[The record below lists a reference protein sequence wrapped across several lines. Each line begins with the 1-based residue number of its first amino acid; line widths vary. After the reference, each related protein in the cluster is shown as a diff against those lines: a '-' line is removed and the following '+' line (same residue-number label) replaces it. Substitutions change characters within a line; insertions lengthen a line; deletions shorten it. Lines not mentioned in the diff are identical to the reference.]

1 MSVIVQQPD
10 SLSFA
15 GNLKKF
21 VVTSAVAVALQLNKG
36 AEQILNEIYQP
47 SAGNIVEIDLRTVID
62 KVLSVTLPGTNL
74 ITEQSSGFA
83 DFTATIDG
91 TAVAF
96 RVIKGGVL
104 ELGELASTFADDHFL
119 TWQIQNKTI
128 LQHQPE
134 WLTIYANAGRNLKAK
149 AYYQD
154 NTNASMLL
162 TALAAGKLLAV
173 DVSWASINALFVKK
187 NPIAWDVWFEDLA
200 GTRLSYVQRYCLRN
214 SIEEEKIF
222 IWANTMGG
230 IDSIS
235 LTGSAEDDK
244 KLEHLIAEMGDES
257 LQEYQTDKKRE
268 IKQSTG
274 FLTVEE
280 SRWIEDF
287 FYSGR
292 RYLVGEDG
300 AVRSIVL
307 ASSKIVGSTADDL
320 FDYEFNYRLASESQL
335 LNLERS
341 FESLPALEVPVDFF
355 LTELLSGLP
364 VAQYADSLL
373 MAVQSPFA
381 QAWQKLSMAQLWG
394 SALPGLVDGT
404 TISVVNGKLQ
414 VNGVSGGV
422 GVSKWGDLTEKPFS
436 TLSNLFSVSP
446 EGILTLSNNYAA
458 ANHTHPY
465 LSDSDARIGNWTT
478 AYNWGDHAG
487 KYRPVAWVPAWAYI
501 SNKPE
506 WLNRMGWN
514 GTATVVSSDLHVT
527 GKLVVDGTIQFFGA
541 GAGGGTGGG
550 GASALWELTDV
561 ADDMINSLY
570 GDLPMYNGTHFARY
584 NISNFALAGHTHA
597 YLSDA
602 DARIVNWNNAF
613 NWGNHAG
620 LYRGASWLPTWAEV
634 SEKPTWTEKMGWDG
648 TSVTVSTD
656 LHITGKLVVDGTI
669 QFFGS
674 GTTGGGGGGAS
685 ALWQLSDVA
694 DEMEF
699 SINGDIPLYNGTH
712 FARYNISNL
721 ALSGHNH
728 TIAQVTGLQGSLDGK
743 QASLGYIPYY
753 SANFVAGVNYSAPH
767 SHPYL
772 SDSDAR
778 IANWSTAFGW
788 GSHAGLYRPI
798 GYVPNWG
805 EITSKPTW
813 TEKFGWD
820 GSAVTVSTD
829 VHITGKL
836 VVDGTIQFFGS
847 GTGGTGGGGSTTL
860 WGLSDV
866 ADDVSNAVY
875 GDLIMYNGTHFA
887 RINQSVLAPAV
898 HSHTIGQVT
907 GLQGSLD
914 GKQVTGSYITEGDSR
929 LTNARVASDVYA
941 WAKASVKPSYVY
953 NEIGD
958 AAIQGVAAN
967 TSSRISLIGNVI
979 NAAGYITRFTVG
991 LNRGA
996 SGWGEGIIGIGTND
1010 AGTTFT
1016 DFRLNVNGRM
1026 YSPAGTFALTSELP
1040 TRTSLSINLVDNTA
1054 DATKSVNYA
1063 ENANGANWAALSAN
1077 SERLNGRSD
1086 YRLDLPP
1093 ASGNWWRGT
1102 PLVLSDGTMGIGK
1115 YIDFHAS
1122 DAATTDYDLRLTA
1135 STGLLNCSGAF
1146 NAAAATFSG
1155 SVTAATFIG
1164 SLTGNAA
1171 TATNA
1176 SQLLG
1181 RTDYWHSGNLNLST
1195 VPFVASKLSLGT
1207 TYAGFTANIGGTMY
1221 MMGANT
1227 IYDIGHGI
1235 QSSDGT
1241 AYVRMYSSQVNVTA
1255 PSFILTNPATTGD
1268 GSHSVNI
1275 GAYKSGVAYNS
1286 LLFDA
1291 NNYSFKIKAIEKF
1304 AIASEGNATFS
1315 CSVTASTLTASGV
1328 SNVAAGIASSSLS
1341 FCGSGIAH
1349 SNICWKPNERTIE
1362 FHTSITGQGTDDYWG
1377 AVNLKTNGSIVA
1389 GGNIIGLGTMQFYTA
1404 SDRRLKTD
1412 FETIL
1417 NPIEKIKSLTGYFFN
1432 YNDEGMRLGGY
1443 ANRRDIGLIAQDVH
1457 SVLPEATGKLWNT
1470 DFMGYK
1476 AEKLIPLLVEAIKQ
1490 QQNEIDQLK
1499 KQIAA

>member
-47 SAGNIVEIDLRTVID
+47 SAGSIVEIDLRTVID

-104 ELGELASTFADDHFL
+104 ELGSMAGDFVNEHFL
-119 TWQIQNKTI
+119 TWQIQDKQI
-128 LQHQPE
+128 LQIQPE
-134 WLTIYANAGRNLKAK
+134 WLTVYTNAARNLKAK

-162 TALAAGKLLAV
+162 TALAANKLLAV

-187 NPIAWDVWFEDLA
+187 NPIAWEVWFEDLA

-214 SIEEEKIF
+214 SDDEEKIF

-274 FLTVEE
+274 FLTVDE

-341 FESLPALEVPVDFF
+341 FDSLPALEVPVDFF

-364 VAQYADSLL
+364 VAQYSDGLL

-446 EGILTLSNNYAA
+446 EGVLTLSNNYAA

-487 KYRPVAWVPAWAYI
+487 KYRPIAWVPAWADI

-506 WLNRMGWN
+506 WVNRMGWD
-514 GTATVVSSDLHVT
+514 GTATVVSSDMHII
-527 GKLVVDGTIQFFGA
+527 GKLVVDGTIQFFGS

-561 ADDMINSLY
+561 ADDMVNSIY

-584 NISNFALAGHTHA
+584 NISNFATVGH
-597 YLSDA
+597 
-602 DARIVNWNNAF
+602 
-613 NWGNHAG
+613 G
-620 LYRGASWLPTWAEV
+620 
-634 SEKPTWTEKMGWDG
+634 
-648 TSVTVSTD
+648 
-656 LHITGKLVVDGTI
+656 
-669 QFFGS
+669 
-674 GTTGGGGGGAS
+674 
-685 ALWQLSDVA
+685 
-694 DEMEF
+694 
-699 SINGDIPLYNGTH
+699 
-712 FARYNISNL
+712 
-721 ALSGHNH
+721 H

-743 QASLGYIPYY
+743 QSLLGYTPYY

-778 IANWSTAFGW
+778 IVNWSTAFGW
-788 GSHAGLYRPI
+788 GNHAGLYRPI
-798 GYVPNWG
+798 GYVPSWG

-820 GSAVTVSTD
+820 GAAVTVSTD
-829 VHITGKL
+829 MHITGKL
-836 VVDGTIQFFGS
+836 VVDGTIQFFGA
-847 GTGGTGGGGSTTL
+847 GAGGTGGGGSTTL

-866 ADDVSNAVY
+866 DDDVQNSVY

-898 HSHTIGQVT
+898 HMHTISQVN
-907 GLQGSLD
+907 GLQGALD
-914 GKQVTGSYITEGDSR
+914 GKQATGSYVLTSDGRLSDS
-929 LTNARVASDVYA
+929 RVASDVYA
-941 WAKASVKPSYVY
+941 WAKAGVKPSYSFSELTARPTTLEGYGITNAQPPLNGQGIVRMNGTGVSY
-953 NEIGD
+953 DTTAYWYSGSHPTTVEGYGITNAQPPLNGQGIVRMNGTGVSYDATSYQPSIIGLTTNYLSKWN
-958 AAIQGVAAN
+958 G
-967 TSSRISLIGNVI
+967 SSFSNSLIFDN
-979 NAAGYITRFTVG
+979 GY
-991 LNRGA
+991 
-996 SGWGEGIIGIGTND
+996 IGIGTTSPNAKLTVRAIALAINGPILSLQADFSGAIGNHASIQFGD
-1010 AGTTFT
+1010 ASQTTLYQKGAIIYEGVSGSARGKFHIA
-1016 DFRLNVNGRM
+1016 LNN
-1026 YSPAGTFALTSELP
+1026 E
-1040 TRTSLSINLVDNTA
+1040 D
-1054 DATKSVNYA
+1054 
-1063 ENANGANWAALSAN
+1063 NANNVVLADSKFTVLSNGYIGVGNVTPEAL
-1077 SERLNGRSD
+1077 
-1086 YRLDLPP
+1086 LDLG
-1093 ASGNWWRGT
+1093 ASGGQKFYLYDGSGVKMGFGVDLSGT
-1102 PLVLSDGTMGIGK
+1102 SREMSMFCSTSNGTDGNISFGRRLESSGVYTETMRLSGSGLLQTYNTIRTDINKIGASFIGTGSGSNFQVWHDGTGTVQLINSG
-1115 YIDFHAS
+1115 
-1122 DAATTDYDLRLTA
+1122 
-1135 STGLLNCSGAF
+1135 GAF
-1146 NAAAATFSG
+1146 NFASN
-1155 SVTAATFIG
+1155 IG
-1164 SLTGNAA
+1164 LGTITPEAPLEIYRQYAGDAIIISAPVGTGN
-1171 TATNA
+1171 
-1176 SQLLG
+1176 
-1181 RTDYWHSGNLNLST
+1181 
-1195 VPFVASKLSLGT
+1195 K
-1207 TYAGFTANIGGTMY
+1207 
-1221 MMGANT
+1221 NT
-1227 IYDIGHGI
+1227 IAWNH
-1235 QSSDGT
+1235 SK
-1241 AYVRMYSSQVNVTA
+1241 
-1255 PSFILTNPATTGD
+1255 TTGVISARIGTVDD
-1268 GSHSVNI
+1268 G
-1275 GAYKSGVAYNS
+1275 
-1286 LLFDA
+1286 
-1291 NNYSFKIKAIEKF
+1291 NY
-1304 AIASEGNATFS
+1304 
-1315 CSVTASTLTASGV
+1315 
-1328 SNVAAGIASSSLS
+1328 
-1341 FCGSGIAH
+1341 
-1349 SNICWKPNERTIE
+1349 
-1362 FHTSITGQGTDDYWG
+1362 
-1377 AVNLKTNGSIVA
+1377 
-1389 GGNIIGLGTMQFYTA
+1389 GGNIVFENRTGVGMTTSEKMRIQTDGKLLVGYTSDPNGVSLFAVNGAGYFAGNVIANGTMQFYTA

-1412 FETIL
+1412 FESII

-1432 YNDEGMRLGGY
+1432 YTDQAMALGGY

-1457 SVLPEATGKLWNT
+1457 AILPEATGKLWNS

-1476 AEKLIPLLVEAIKQ
+1476 ADKLIPLLVEAIKQ
-1490 QQNEIDQLK
+1490 QQNQIDELK
-1499 KQIAA
+1499 RQA

>member
-47 SAGNIVEIDLRTVID
+47 GASNIVEIDLRAVID
-62 KVLSVTLPGTNL
+62 KVLSVTLPGTAL
-74 ITEQSSGFA
+74 ITEQSSGVA

-104 ELGELASTFADDHFL
+104 ELGSMAADFVNEHFL
-119 TWQIQNKTI
+119 SWQMQDKQI

-134 WLTIYANAGRNLKAK
+134 WLTVYANAGRNLKAK

-214 SIEEEKIF
+214 SDNEEKIF
-222 IWANTMGG
+222 IWANTLGG

-274 FLTVEE
+274 FLSVDE

-341 FESLPALEVPVDFF
+341 FDSLPALEVPVDFF

-364 VAQYADSLL
+364 VAQYSDGLL

-446 EGILTLSNNYAA
+446 EGVLTLANTYALI
-458 ANHTHPY
+458 HTHP
-465 LSDSDARIGNWTT
+465 
-478 AYNWGDHAG
+478 
-487 KYRPVAWVPAWAYI
+487 
-501 SNKPE
+501 
-506 WLNRMGWN
+506 
-514 GTATVVSSDLHVT
+514 
-527 GKLVVDGTIQFFGA
+527 
-541 GAGGGTGGG
+541 
-550 GASALWELTDV
+550 
-561 ADDMINSLY
+561 
-570 GDLPMYNGTHFARY
+570 
-584 NISNFALAGHTHA
+584 

-602 DARIVNWNNAF
+602 DARIANWNSAF
-613 NWGNHAG
+613 TWGNHATAG
-620 LYRGASWLPTWAEV
+620 YAAAHAHPYRPDTWVPSWAEV
-634 SEKPTWTEKMGWDG
+634 SAKPIWTEKFGWDG
-648 TSVTVSTD
+648 TAVTVAGD
-656 LHITGKLVVDGTI
+656 LHVTGKIISDGSM
-669 QFFGS
+669 QFYGISS
-674 GTTGGGGGGAS
+674 GGTGGGGGAS

-721 ALSGHNH
+721 SLYGHLH
-728 TIAQVTGLQGSLDGK
+728 SIAQVTGLQGVLDGK
-743 QASLGYIPYY
+743 QPLLGYTPYY
-753 SANFVAGVNYSAPH
+753 ASNFVAGVNYSAPH

-772 SDSDAR
+772 SDVDAR

-788 GSHAGLYRPI
+788 GNHAGLYRPI
-798 GYVPNWG
+798 GYVPSWG

-820 GSAVTVSTD
+820 GVAVTLSTD
-829 VHITGKL
+829 MHITGKL
-836 VVDGTIQFFGS
+836 VVDGTIQFFGA
-847 GTGGTGGGGSTTL
+847 GAGGTGGGGSTTL

-866 ADDVSNAVY
+866 SDDVANAVY

-898 HSHTIGQVT
+898 HYHTIAQVT
-907 GLQGSLD
+907 GLQGALD
-914 GKQVTGSYITEGDSR
+914 AKMAIHTHPYLSNSGGVITSATSSYGQIQLVATSGLESSIGFRVSGDDNNQSWVIGKGIAQTIDTDFGFYYGGIIARLSIGGVLTVTGGNSTNWNTAYTHSQSAHYTGSDIGSWAKVATVPTWNQSTTGNAATTSQREYSYLTVGGSNVVTTTDSR
-929 LTNARVASDVYA
+929 LTNSRVASDVYP
-941 WAKASVKPSYVY
+941 WAKASVKPAYTPSEVGALP
-953 NEIGD
+953 NRTFGTIANSNTGD
-958 AAIQGVAAN
+958 YILNQYVAAQYAN
-967 TSSRISLIGNVI
+967 IWINGYFQVNNSSPVLATFKG
-979 NAAGYITRFTVG
+979 
-991 LNRGA
+991 
-996 SGWGEGIIGIGTND
+996 IGIYSEIHVEND
-1010 AGTTFT
+1010 AGSVTVLGAIGSTYVNEAWANSAYLYNTTQDHLWIKNGKATGDFAIFT
-1016 DFRLNVNGRM
+1016 GGTELVNRRLYISSDGDIGINTVATAGYKLNVNG
-1026 YSPAGTFALTSELP
+1026 
-1040 TRTSLSINLVDNTA
+1040 
-1054 DATKSVNYA
+1054 
-1063 ENANGANWAALSAN
+1063 
-1077 SERLNGRSD
+1077 
-1086 YRLDLPP
+1086 
-1093 ASGNWWRGT
+1093 
-1102 PLVLSDGTMGIGK
+1102 
-1115 YIDFHAS
+1115 
-1122 DAATTDYDLRLTA
+1122 
-1135 STGLLNCSGAF
+1135 TGY
-1146 NAAAATFSG
+1146 FSS
-1155 SVTAATFIG
+1155 SVTAYGISYFNAVNG
-1164 SLTGNAA
+1164 VESLNTSGIRG
-1171 TATNA
+1171 A
-1176 SQLLG
+1176 S
-1181 RTDYWHSGNLNLST
+1181 
-1195 VPFVASKLSLGT
+1195 
-1207 TYAGFTANIGGTMY
+1207 
-1221 MMGANT
+1221 NT
-1227 IYDIGHGI
+1227 C
-1235 QSSDGT
+1235 Q
-1241 AYVRMYSSQVNVTA
+1241 QVNLFNRLSVGYSNGWNLFPDA
-1255 PSFILTNPATTGD
+1255 PSGGIR
-1268 GSHSVNI
+1268 
-1275 GAYKSGVAYNS
+1275 
-1286 LLFDA
+1286 
-1291 NNYSFKIKAIEKF
+1291 
-1304 AIASEGNATFS
+1304 
-1315 CSVTASTLTASGV
+1315 
-1328 SNVAAGIASSSLS
+1328 AA
-1341 FCGSGIAH
+1341 
-1349 SNICWKPNERTIE
+1349 
-1362 FHTSITGQGTDDYWG
+1362 
-1377 AVNLKTNGSIVA
+1377 
-1389 GGNIIGLGTMQFYTA
+1389 GNIISDANIIALGTIQFYTA

-1412 FETIL
+1412 FETIM

-1432 YNDEGMRLGGY
+1432 YTDQAMKLGGY
-1443 ANRRDIGLIAQDVH
+1443 TSRRDIGLIAQDVH
-1457 SVLPEATGKLWNT
+1457 SILPEATGKLWNS

-1476 AEKLIPLLVEAIKQ
+1476 ADKLIPLLVEALKQ
-1490 QQNEIDQLK
+1490 QQTEIDQLK
-1499 KQIAA
+1499 RQIAA

>member
-1 MSVIVQQPD
+1 MSIIVQQPD

-47 SAGNIVEIDLRTVID
+47 GAGNIVEIDLRTVID

-104 ELGELASTFADDHFL
+104 ELGSMAGDFVNEHFL
-119 TWQIQNKTI
+119 TWQIQDKQI
-128 LQHQPE
+128 LQRQPE
-134 WLTIYANAGRNLKAK
+134 WLTVYTVAARNLKAK

-162 TALAAGKLLAV
+162 TALAANKLLAV
-173 DVSWASINALFVKK
+173 DVSWASINSLFVKK
-187 NPIAWDVWFEDLA
+187 NPIAWEVWFEDLA

-214 SIEEEKIF
+214 SDDEEKIF

-274 FLTVEE
+274 FLTVDE

-320 FDYEFNYRLASESQL
+320 FDYEFNYRLDSESQL

-341 FESLPALEVPVDFF
+341 FESFPALEVPVDFF

-364 VAQYADSLL
+364 VAQYSDGVL

-446 EGILTLSNNYAA
+446 EGVLTLSNNYAA

-487 KYRPVAWVPAWAYI
+487 KYRPILWVPAWADI

-506 WLNRMGWN
+506 WLNRMSWDGI
-514 GTATVVSSDLHVT
+514 ATVVSSDLHVT
-527 GKLVVDGTIQFFGA
+527 GKLVVDGTIQFFGS

-550 GASALWELTDV
+550 GASTIWELTDV
-561 ADDMINSLY
+561 DDDMKNSLY
-570 GDLPMYNGTHFARY
+570 GDLPM
-584 NISNFALAGHTHA
+584 
-597 YLSDA
+597 
-602 DARIVNWNNAF
+602 
-613 NWGNHAG
+613 
-620 LYRGASWLPTWAEV
+620 
-634 SEKPTWTEKMGWDG
+634 
-648 TSVTVSTD
+648 
-656 LHITGKLVVDGTI
+656 
-669 QFFGS
+669 
-674 GTTGGGGGGAS
+674 
-685 ALWQLSDVA
+685 
-694 DEMEF
+694 
-699 SINGDIPLYNGTH
+699 YNGTH

-728 TIAQVTGLQGSLDGK
+728 TIGQVTGLQSSLDGK
-743 QASLGYIPYY
+743 QPLLGYTPYY

-788 GSHAGLYRPI
+788 GNHAGLYRPI
-798 GYVPNWG
+798 GYVPSWG

-813 TEKFGWD
+813 TEKMGWD
-820 GSAVTVSTD
+820 GTAVTIAGDLHV
-829 VHITGKL
+829 TGKIIS
-836 VVDGTIQFFGS
+836 DGSMQFYGIS
-847 GTGGTGGGGSTTL
+847 SGGTGGGGSTTL
-860 WGLSDV
+860 WGLTDV
-866 ADDVSNAVY
+866 ADDVVNAVY

-887 RINQSVLAPAV
+887 RINQSILAPAV
-898 HSHTIGQVT
+898 HTHAISQVN
-907 GLQGSLD
+907 GLQGALD
-914 GKQVTGSYITEGDSR
+914 TKMAIHTHPYLSDADSR
-929 LTNARVASDVYA
+929 IANWNVAYTHSQSAHYAGADVGS
-941 WAKASVKPSYVY
+941 WAKVATIPVWNQSTTGNADTASNSGQWGG
-953 NEIGD
+953 ISTGFW
-958 AAIQGVAAN
+958 QGN
-967 TSSRISLIGNVI
+967 YTSGIS
-979 NAAGYITRFTVG
+979 
-991 LNRGA
+991 
-996 SGWGEGIIGIGTND
+996 GIIGVHTNGIAYTFS
-1010 AGTTFT
+1010 AGAAQSFLGLGSNAYNSTAYQLLENQRLSTT
-1016 DFRLNVNGRM
+1016 N
-1026 YSPAGTFALTSELP
+1026 SPTFAGGNFTG
-1040 TRTSLSINLVDNTA
+1040 SLSAPNILTYRIYYDLNAYTTGYPPTYGFTHVNTP
-1054 DATKSVNYA
+1054 TGSFVNYLVIGGD
-1063 ENANGANWAALSAN
+1063 NGGYATQIAGDAYGNGFYYRNLSDN
-1077 SERLNGRSD
+1077 VIKSTGSNGWNRVYDVTNLNRSD
-1086 YRLDLPP
+1086 IAIT
-1093 ASGNWWRGT
+1093 ASTVIMNGLFQSDSDYFFYNKNYSAFRNISAGDINGT
-1102 PLVLSDGTMGIGK
+1102 GLVLSGRAIFKTDVWNISSDNQQRFYFSPNGVTYIKGADIIFRNNSDTALLTLTSTNTAIFGGSVGVYATNNSTYGLNVTGTAGGARTIFLAGQTGFSNGFNVSYDGTKMVYNFQNGDSTFGGNI
-1115 YIDFHAS
+1115 
-1122 DAATTDYDLRLTA
+1122 TA
-1135 STGLLNCSGAF
+1135 S
-1146 NAAAATFSG
+1146 
-1155 SVTAATFIG
+1155 
-1164 SLTGNAA
+1164 
-1171 TATNA
+1171 
-1176 SQLLG
+1176 
-1181 RTDYWHSGNLNLST
+1181 
-1195 VPFVASKLSLGT
+1195 
-1207 TYAGFTANIGGTMY
+1207 
-1221 MMGANT
+1221 
-1227 IYDIGHGI
+1227 
-1235 QSSDGT
+1235 
-1241 AYVRMYSSQVNVTA
+1241 
-1255 PSFILTNPATTGD
+1255 
-1268 GSHSVNI
+1268 
-1275 GAYKSGVAYNS
+1275 
-1286 LLFDA
+1286 
-1291 NNYSFKIKAIEKF
+1291 
-1304 AIASEGNATFS
+1304 
-1315 CSVTASTLTASGV
+1315 
-1328 SNVAAGIASSSLS
+1328 
-1341 FCGSGIAH
+1341 
-1349 SNICWKPNERTIE
+1349 
-1362 FHTSITGQGTDDYWG
+1362 
-1377 AVNLKTNGSIVA
+1377 
-1389 GGNIIGLGTMQFYTA
+1389 GNIIGLGTMQFYTA

-1412 FETIL
+1412 FQPII

-1432 YNDEGMRLGGY
+1432 YTDQAMQLGGY
-1443 ANRRDIGLIAQDVH
+1443 TSRRDIGLIAQDVH
-1457 SVLPEATGKLWNT
+1457 NILPEATGKLWNT

-1476 AEKLIPLLVEAIKQ
+1476 ADKLIPLLVEAIKQ

-1499 KQIAA
+1499 RQIAA